1 MNRLLGIWAAALA
14 TAGFGSWI
22 LFEAVPG
29 LNWGLWTLL
38 AAAGL
43 ALSARLGGRTIAGP
57 LFCTLSLACTL
68 AGGAAVTADPEAH
81 VWLALAV
88 AALLAVA
95 MLLAADPANAQ
106 RGLGFLIAAPLVAA
120 TRGLVEAGRRAG
132 ELAGLLATERWRP
145 AVRGSLVALPI
156 VAVFGSMLANAD
168 PILAAA
174 RDGLVEILERLE
186 FIPRLIFFTTL
197 LTAAVG
203 AYGASLRARSAP
215 AGAPPLRAPLLH
227 AGATER
233 LIVLGAVASLFAAFF
248 LLQLAY
254 LFGNPGAAA
263 GSGITFAEYARRGF
277 AELTIVATLGALLIL
292 ALDRCGERG
301 RLDGVVR
308 LVEWVLIL
316 ETELLLVSAFR
327 RVALYEAAYGFTTA
341 RVYAQAYMV
350 VMALVLAMLAA
361 EVRGAVDT
369 RRLGR
374 RALTAGALALLALTY
389 WNHEGWIAT
398 QNIERAARAGRLD
411 SGYIFWGLS
420 ANAVPAVVA
429 ALDRVPPDLAAGLRE
444 GLAKRYGA
452 QVTVEPCRW
461 FEWNLRHAEAARALQ
476 GAGISMGRVRA
487 RAAGSPCLR
496 LERGHGRD

>member
-1 MNRLLGIWAAALA
+1 MSRLWAVWGAALA

-22 LFEAVPG
+22 LFNAAPG
-29 LNWGLWTLL
+29 LNWGLWTLVG
-38 AAAGL
+38 AAGL
-43 ALSARLGGRTIAGP
+43 GLSAGLGGRAMAGS
-57 LFCTLSLACTL
+57 LFCALSLSCTL

-95 MLLAADPANAQ
+95 TLLAADPGNAQ
-106 RGLGFLIAAPLVAA
+106 GGVGFVLGAPLVAA
-120 TRGLVEAGRRAG
+120 ARALVEAARRAV
-132 ELAGLLATERWRP
+132 EVAGLLATERWRP

-174 RDGLVEILERLE
+174 RDGLVEILERLD

-203 AYGASLRARSAP
+203 AYGASLRSRSVP
-215 AGAPPLRAPLLH
+215 AGVPPLRAPLVQ

-233 LIVLGAVASLFAAFF
+233 LIVLGAVSVLFAAFF
-248 LLQLAY
+248 LLQIAY

-277 AELTIVATLGALLIL
+277 AELTIVATLCALLIL
-292 ALDRCGERG
+292 ALDRCAERG
-301 RLDGVVR
+301 RLDGIVR
-308 LVEWVLIL
+308 LVEWLLLL

-350 VMALVLAMLAA
+350 VMALVLVMLAA
-361 EVRGAVDT
+361 EVRDTVDT

-374 RALTAGALALLALTY
+374 RALTAGALVLLALTY
-389 WNHEGWIAT
+389 WNHEGWIAA
-398 QNIERAARAGRLD
+398 QNIERAARTGRLD
-411 SGYIFWGLS
+411 SGYVFWSLS
-420 ANAVPAVVA
+420 ANAVPAIVA
-429 ALDRVPPDLAAGLRE
+429 ALDRVPPDLAAALRDGL
-444 GLAKRYGA
+444 GKRYGA
-452 QVTVEPCRW
+452 QAVLRPCRW
-461 FEWNLRHAEAARALQ
+461 FEWNLRHAEAARAL
-476 GAGISMGRVRA
+476 
-487 RAAGSPCLR
+487 RAAGIGRDGAPIVAAVSGCVR
-496 LERGHGRD
+496 IERGRARD